1 VDCLEDSFDKKPEK
15 RTKKLS
21 SIEMEDIDE
30 REIMALETTQV
41 KMAQNDSEQAKEVKE
56 KDVWDVFDSNIL
68 KALSISGRACRINFS
83 IYILMI
89 GFGVTLLVYSIIY
102 SAFNGIEVYSTIFG
116 SLGLASFVSILLIAP
131 QSKIS
136 KNAAN
141 LAQLQILYR
150 AYVNQLAVLWTRGFY
165 KHVEKSMDEI
175 ERTSRLLEQVT
186 FNTVDKIESLE
197 LCETTDKG
205 QISAQGKEQN
215 Q

>member
-1 VDCLEDSFDKKPEK
+1 LADSFDEKPEK

-41 KMAQNDSEQAKEVKE
+41 KMAQNDSEQAKELKG
-56 KDVWDVFDSNIL
+56 KDVWEAFDSTIL
-68 KALSISGRACRINFS
+68 RALSISGRACRINFA
-83 IYILMI
+83 IYVLMI
-89 GFGVTLLVYSIIY
+89 GFGVTLLVYSILY
-102 SAFNGIEVYSTIFG
+102 SAFNGIGVYSTVFG
-116 SLGLASFVSILLIAP
+116 SLGLASLVSILLIAP

-186 FNTVDKIESLE
+186 FNTVDKIENLE
-197 LCETTDKG
+197 LCETTEKG
-205 QISAQGKEQN
+205 QIPAQDKEQN